1 MSWNLIA
8 STTSAYVIAF
18 IILQPIYHHKKALKV
33 VSGLLFL
40 YLGLSVYN
48 FNHGYS
54 TGDITSFAMFSAILL
69 SFLGNTAIA
78 TKSKTNMAFIHDC
91 T

>member
-1 MSWNLIA
+1 MSWNLIT

-40 YLGLSVYN
+40 YLGLSIYN
-48 FNHGYS
+48 FNYGYS
-54 TGDITSFAMFSAILL
+54 IGDYYIFRYVFSYAVKLL
-69 SFLGNTAIA
+69 STITL
-78 TKSKTNMAFIHDC
+78 
-91 T
+91 